1 MRSALAALVVA
12 GVLAAPGCERK
23 TDIDD
28 VAVGTTVQV
37 TREDGALVEG
47 RLQHSSEAAVT
58 IDTGST
64 TRLVAKHEITDVR
77 VVTPEMAPEPPP
89 RARFREV
96 LVPADTPVA
105 VVLRTR
111 VSSEASREGETVE
124 GDLQQPIVIDGI
136 RVAPAG
142 SRLTG
147 VVMAAIP
154 AGKVKGRASLGIRFD
169 RLTLND
175 DGYSID
181 AVFTRTAPS
190 TAQSD
195 AKKIGIPAI
204 AGAAIGG
211 IIGGKKGAAIGAAA
225 GGGAGTA
232 VVLTTPGEPVVLG
245 AETVL
250 SLTLGR
256 DIDVRVPL
264 E

>member
-1 MRSALAALVVA
+1 MRSALAALAVVGA
-12 GVLAAPGCERK
+12 MTATACER
-23 TDIDD
+23 TVDIDD
-28 VAVGTTVQV
+28 VAVGTEVQL

-47 RLQHSSEAAVT
+47 RLQQTSPAAVT
-58 IDTGST
+58 VDTGST
-64 TRLVAKHEITDVR
+64 TRLVARNEIADVR

-96 LVPADTPVA
+96 LVPADTAVA
-105 VVLRTR
+105 VVLRTP
-111 VSSEASREGETVE
+111 VSSETSQEGETVE
-124 GDLQQPIVIDGI
+124 GDLQQPVVIDGI
-136 RVAPAG
+136 TVAPAG
-142 SRLTG
+142 SPLTG
-147 VVMAAIP
+147 IVTAASP
-154 AGKVKGRASLGIRFD
+154 AGKVKGRATLAIRFD
-169 RLTLND
+169 RLVLND

-232 VVLTTPGEPVVLG
+232 VVLTTPGEPVELG

-256 DIDVRVPL
+256 EIDVRVPL